1 MKKITLSIILLSFF
15 VIGKAQQ
22 ISMNLSE
29 ISASIKTENFSGNN
43 QTVLLKVGSESD
55 KTTLISSGSLTVQV
69 KIKVRDYDGT
79 RRSNMKKSMVRIFIT
94 YYFEY
99 KGMKSKRVEER
110 MFFMDDKRKFEEN
123 VKQIFQQGIKN
134 TVLNVKFNGEI
145 PE

>member
-1 MKKITLSIILLSFF
+1 MKKITLSILLLSFF

-55 KTTLISSGSLTVQV
+55 KTTLISSGSLIVQV
-69 KIKVRDYDGT
+69 KIKVRDYDGA

-99 KGMKSKRVEER
+99 KGMKSKRVEDR

>member
-1 MKKITLSIILLSFF
+1 MKKITLSILLLSFF

-55 KTTLISSGSLTVQV
+55 KTTLISSGSLIVQV
-69 KIKVRDYDGT
+69 KIKVRGYDGA

-99 KGMKSKRVEER
+99 KGMKSKRVEDR

>member
-1 MKKITLSIILLSFF
+1 MKKITLSFLFLTFF
-15 VIGKAQQ
+15 VLGKAQQ

-29 ISASIKTENFSGNN
+29 ISASTKTENFSGNN
-43 QTVLLKVGSESD
+43 QTVSLKVGSESD
-55 KTTLISSGSLTVQV
+55 KITLISSGSLTVQV
-69 KIKVRDYDGT
+69 KIKVRDYDGV
-79 RRSNMKKSMVRIFIT
+79 RRSNMKKSMVRIYIT

-99 KGMKSKRVEER
+99 KGMKSKRVEDR